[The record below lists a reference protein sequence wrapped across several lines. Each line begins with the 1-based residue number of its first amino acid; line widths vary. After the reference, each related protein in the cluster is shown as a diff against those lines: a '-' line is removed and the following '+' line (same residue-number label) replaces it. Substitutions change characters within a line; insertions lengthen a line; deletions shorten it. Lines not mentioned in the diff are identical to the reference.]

1 MATAV
6 ATTEESQRWLVDASA
21 IAVIPRSPDVDLWST
36 RIQRGL
42 VHISTV
48 TRLEVAF
55 TARNGP
61 DLRRL
66 LTTSPMSA
74 LITESV
80 TPAIEAR
87 ALEVMGLLADR
98 GQHRAASIPD
108 LLVAAT
114 AESEH
119 LVVLHRDKDF
129 ELIAEITGQP
139 LERID

>member
-1 MATAV
+1 MTDAL
-6 ATTEESQRWLVDASA
+6 QRWLVDASA
-21 IAVIPRSPDVDLWST
+21 LAVIPRSPDVDLWSS

-42 VHISTV
+42 IHVSTV

-66 LTTSPMSA
+66 LTTSPVSA

-80 TPAIEAR
+80 TPAIEDR

-114 AESEH
+114 AESKN
-119 LVVLHRDKDF
+119 LTVLHRDKDF

>member
-66 LTTSPMSA
+66 LTTSPLSA

-129 ELIAEITGQP
+129 ELIAETTGQP

>member
-1 MATAV
+1 MTDA
-6 ATTEESQRWLVDASA
+6 SQRWLVDASA
-21 IAVIPRSPDVDLWST
+21 LAVIPRSLDVDLWGS

-55 TARNGP
+55 TARNGS

-80 TPAIEAR
+80 TPIIEDR

-114 AESEH
+114 AESEN
-119 LVVLHRDKDF
+119 LIVLHRDKDF

-139 LERID
+139 LDRID

>member
-1 MATAV
+1 M

-21 IAVIPRSPDVDLWST
+21 LAVIPRSPDVDLWST

>member
-21 IAVIPRSPDVDLWST
+21 LAVIPRSPDVDLWST

-98 GQHRAASIPD
+98 GQHRAVSIPD
-108 LLVAAT
+108 LLIAAT

>member
-1 MATAV
+1 MTDAL
-6 ATTEESQRWLVDASA
+6 QRWLVDASA
-21 IAVIPRSPDVDLWST
+21 LAVIPRSPDVDLWSS

-42 VHISTV
+42 IHVSTV
-48 TRLEVAF
+48 TRMEVAF

-87 ALEVMGLLADR
+87 ALEVLGLLADR

-114 AESEH
+114 AESEN
-119 LVVLHRDKDF
+119 LTVLHRDKDF

>member
-1 MATAV
+1 MTDAL
-6 ATTEESQRWLVDASA
+6 QRWLVDASA
-21 IAVIPRSPDVDLWST
+21 LAVIPRSPDVDLWSS

-42 VHISTV
+42 IHVSTV
-48 TRLEVAF
+48 TRMEVAF

-87 ALEVMGLLADR
+87 ALEVLGLLADR

-114 AESEH
+114 AESKN
-119 LVVLHRDKDF
+119 LTVLHRDKDF

>member
-1 MATAV
+1 MPNDTK
-6 ATTEESQRWLVDASA
+6 RWLVDASA
-21 IAVIPRSPDVDLWST
+21 LAVIPRSTHIDLWSE

-42 VHISTV
+42 VHISSV
-48 TRLEVAF
+48 TRFEVAF

-66 LTTSPMSA
+66 LTTSPVSA
-74 LITESV
+74 LIMESI
-80 TPAIEAR
+80 TQAIEDR

-114 AESEH
+114 AESKN
-119 LVVLHRDKDF
+119 LIVVHRDKDF
-129 ELIAEITGQP
+129 ELIAQITGQT

>member
-1 MATAV
+1 MTNA
-6 ATTEESQRWLVDASA
+6 SQRWLVDASA
-21 IAVIPRSPDVDLWST
+21 LAVIPRSPDVEIWSA

-98 GQHRAASIPD
+98 GQHRAASIPA

-114 AESEH
+114 AESKQ

>member
-1 MATAV
+1 MP
-6 ATTEESQRWLVDASA
+6 
-21 IAVIPRSPDVDLWST
+21 PRSQLSPDRSMLICGV
-36 RIQRGL
+36 R
-42 VHISTV
+42 
-48 TRLEVAF
+48 AF
-55 TARNGP
+55 SVGWFTSARSPVWRWHSHARNGS

-80 TPAIEAR
+80 TPIIEDR

-114 AESEH
+114 AESEN
-119 LVVLHRDKDF
+119 LIVLHRDKDF